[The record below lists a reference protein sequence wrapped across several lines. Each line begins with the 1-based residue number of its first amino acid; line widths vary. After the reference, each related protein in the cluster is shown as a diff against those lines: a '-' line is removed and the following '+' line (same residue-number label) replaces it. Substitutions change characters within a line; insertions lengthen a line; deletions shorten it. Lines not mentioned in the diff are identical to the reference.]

1 MANRH
6 ITPWQ
11 RKRSS
16 DLAVRRETDP
26 ILSLQNE
33 MNRMFETFFEDPF
46 GMRPFEGWEGFAPS
60 IDVYETDKEITVDV
74 ELPGMD
80 EKDIDISLSNNL
92 LTISGRKESE
102 ETEKDKSFYRHERSY
117 GAFRRSIQLPDD
129 VDENR
134 IEASYKKG
142 ILKVVLPKTEQ
153 SVSQRRKIEIKKG

>member
-11 RKRSS
+11 RRRSS

-33 MNRMFETFFEDPF
+33 MNRVFETFFEEPF
-46 GMRPFEGWEGFAPS
+46 GMRSLEEWEGFAPS

-80 EKDIDISLSNNL
+80 EKDIDISLGSNV
-92 LTISGRKESE
+92 LTISGKKESE
-102 ETEKDKSFYRHERSY
+102 ETEKSKSYFRHERTY
-117 GAFRRSIQLPDD
+117 GSFRRSIQLPDD
-129 VDENR
+129 VDEDKIDATYR
-134 IEASYKKG
+134 KG
-142 ILKVVLPKTEQ
+142 ILKIVLPKTAQ
-153 SVSQRRKIEIKKG
+153 SVSLRRKIEIKKG